1 MSESG
6 LFFYYQYKTEHTV
19 RHKVAGVL
27 ALNYQVCGHS
37 VITGAPK
44 IWTDFNKSCM
54 GFLISLVTQ
63 HVEKALGMC
72 LKHHCILQTNVSHT
86 HSHSF
91 GCYLKIPF
99 YLMLGFDSWIHFS
112 CNLYP
117 TWKKIIILK
126 KMCWITSILPFGRK
140 HLGTWIYLILSC
152 DFTWHYRTMR
162 RHTEKKFCVLN
173 LLVLATRRLPFQLCF
188 SYYY

>member
-6 LFFYYQYKTEHTV
+6 IFFYYQYKTEHTV

-86 HSHSF
+86 NSHSF
-91 GCYLKIPF
+91 GYYLKIPF
-99 YLMLGFDSWIHFS
+99 YLMLGFDPYIHS
-112 CNLYP
+112 SYNISYL
-117 TWKKIIILK
+117 KRIIILK
-126 KMCWITSILPFGRK
+126 KSV
-140 HLGTWIYLILSC
+140 
-152 DFTWHYRTMR
+152 
-162 RHTEKKFCVLN
+162 E
-173 LLVLATRRLPFQLCF
+173 
-188 SYYY
+188 

>member
-6 LFFYYQYKTEHTV
+6 LFFHYQYKTEHTV

-27 ALNYQVCGHS
+27 ALNYRVCGHS

-91 GCYLKIPF
+91 CCYLKIPF
-99 YLMLGFDSWIHFS
+99 YQMLGFDSGTHFS
-112 CNLYP
+112 YNPFLP
-117 TWKKIIILK
+117 EKNHHTKKSL
-126 KMCWITSILPFGRK
+126 
-140 HLGTWIYLILSC
+140 
-152 DFTWHYRTMR
+152 
-162 RHTEKKFCVLN
+162 E
-173 LLVLATRRLPFQLCF
+173 
-188 SYYY
+188 